1 MKIVNFYAYTNT
13 ESSPEYEASQ
23 TVPDDALS
31 VRDILQRYAS
41 NQPCNVAVHTDTGVD
56 ADTVGWDSL
65 ASVDL
70 DTLDMAEID
79 SLTSFLN
86 SRKAVLQEELNQRRA
101 EERKA
106 YRDNRINSVDSTGS
120 SSTEDN
126 EPPLEV
132 EKD

>member
-1 MKIVNFYAYTNT
+1 MKIVNFYAYTNS
-13 ESSPEYEASQ
+13 ESSPEYEPSQ

-31 VRDILQRYAS
+31 VRDILQRYAH
-41 NQPCNVAVHTDTGVD
+41 NQPCNLAVHSDVGVD

-106 YRDNRINSVDSTGS
+106 YRDNRNNGDNSGDS
-120 SSTEDN
+120 SSPEDD